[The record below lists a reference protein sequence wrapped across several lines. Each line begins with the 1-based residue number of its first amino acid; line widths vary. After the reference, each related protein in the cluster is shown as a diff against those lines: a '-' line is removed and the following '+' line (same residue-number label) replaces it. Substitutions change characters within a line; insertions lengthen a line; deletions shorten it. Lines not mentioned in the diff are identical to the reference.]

1 MVGFDTILGP
11 MDIALQLRVPDVVER
26 VDAADQLI
34 EFEDSL
40 SGRIVLRQ
48 GAQLADQRALA
59 HLLEPQCGDDP
70 VDIILLG
77 DDQAAVDL
85 PGRRQKVRLV
95 LCDVAGAVEVLELRL
110 KAGEA
115 GRKFRPKPVRD
126 GEVCLVDA
134 VCMSPVIVV
143 GTIAEVL

>member
-1 MVGFDTILGP
+1 
-11 MDIALQLRVPDVVER
+11 MDITLQLRVLDVVER
-26 VDAADQLI
+26 VDTADQLI

-59 HLLEPQCGDDP
+59 HLLEPQGGDDP

-77 DDQAAVDL
+77 GDQAAVDL
-85 PGRRQKVRLV
+85 SGRRQKVRLV
-95 LCDVAGAVEVLELRL
+95 RCDAAVAVEVPELRL

-115 GRKFRPKPVRD
+115 GGK
-126 GEVCLVDA
+126 
-134 VCMSPVIVV
+134 
-143 GTIAEVL
+143 

>member
-1 MVGFDTILGP
+1 MVGLDTILGA

-40 SGRIVLRQ
+40 SGRIVLGQ

-59 HLLEPQCGDDP
+59 HLLEPQGGDDP

-77 DDQAAVDL
+77 GDQAAVDL
-85 PGRRQKVRLV
+85 SGRRQKVGLV
-95 LCDVAGAVEVLELRL
+95 LCDVAGAIEVLELRL

-115 GRKFRPKPVRD
+115 GRKSRPKPVRD
-126 GEVCLVDA
+126 GEVRLVDA
-134 VCMSPVIVV
+134 VHVAGDRGRHDI
-143 GTIAEVL
+143 

>member
-1 MVGFDTILGP
+1 MVGFDTVLGP
-11 MDIALQLRVPDVVER
+11 MDIALQLRVPDVVDR

-40 SGRIVLRQ
+40 SGWIVLRQ

-70 VDIILLG
+70 VDIILFG
-77 DDQAAVDL
+77 GDQAAVDL
-85 PGRRQKVRLV
+85 PGRRQQVRLV

-115 GRKFRPKPVRD
+115 GREFRPNQCMTAK
-126 GEVCLVDA
+126 LA
-134 VCMSPVIVV
+134 LLTLCMSPVIVV